1 MGRMYIGSF
10 ENVAVTAAQD
20 FFEIAPA
27 ANKPIQIHG
36 YGLHQTSDLG
46 DAAEEILR
54 ISLVRGHT
62 TSGSGGSTMTP
73 ALLNSSADTAAGDTT
88 IEINNTTIAST
99 AGTTL
104 YVHGMNIRAGLEV
117 WFPPEA
123 RPGVSAAD
131 TTVVLRLLAAPA
143 DSLTMG
149 GWIVFEEM
157 I

>member
-1 MGRMYIGSF
+1 MGRLYVGSF

-27 ANKPIQIHG
+27 SNKPIQIHG
-36 YGLHQTSDLG
+36 YGLHQTTDLG

>member
-1 MGRMYIGSF
+1 MSRIYLAQF

-20 FFEIAPA
+20 FFEVTPA
-27 ANKPIQIHG
+27 ANKPMVIHG
-36 YGLHQTSDLG
+36 YGLHQTSDTG

-62 TSGSGGSTMTP
+62 TSGSGGSTVTP
-73 ALLNSSADTAAGDTT
+73 ALLASSADTASGDTT
-88 IEINNTTIAST
+88 VEINNTTIAST

-104 YVHGMNIRAGLEV
+104 YVHGMNVRAGLEV

-131 TTVVLRLLAAPA
+131 TTIVLRLLAAPA

-149 GWIVFEEM
+149 GWIVFEET

>member
-1 MGRMYIGSF
+1 MGRVYLAQF
-10 ENVAVTAAQD
+10 ENVAVTVAQD
-20 FFEIAPA
+20 FFEVTPA
-27 ANKPIQIHG
+27 ANKPMVIHG
-36 YGLHQTSDLG
+36 YGLHQTTDTG
-46 DAAEEILR
+46 DTAEEILR

-62 TSGSGGSTMTP
+62 TSGSGGSTVTP
-73 ALLNSSADTAAGDTT
+73 ALLNSSADTASGDTT
-88 IEINNTTIAST
+88 VEINNTTIAST

-149 GWIVFEEM
+149 GWIVFEETV
-157 I
+157 

>member
-1 MGRMYIGSF
+1 MARIYVGSF

-20 FFEIAPA
+20 FFELGPA
-27 ANKPIQIHG
+27 TNKPIAIHG
-36 YGLHQTSDLG
+36 YGLHQTSDTG

-73 ALLNSSADTAAGDTT
+73 VPLASSADTASGDTT

-99 AGTTL
+99 AGSTL
-104 YVHGMNIRAGLEV
+104 YVHGMNVRAGLEV

-123 RPGVSAAD
+123 RPVASAAD
-131 TTVVLRLLAAPA
+131 TTIVLRLLAAPA

-149 GWIVFEEM
+149 GWIVFEELV
-157 I
+157 

>member
-1 MGRMYIGSF
+1 MGRVDLAQF

-20 FFEIAPA
+20 FFEVTPA
-27 ANKPIQIHG
+27 ANKPMVIHG
-36 YGLHQTSDLG
+36 YGLHQTSDTG

-62 TSGSGGSTMTP
+62 TSGSGGSTVTP
-73 ALLNSSADTAAGDTT
+73 ALLASSADTASGDTT
-88 IEINNTTIAST
+88 VEINNTTIAST

-104 YVHGMNIRAGLEV
+104 YVHGMNVRAGLEV

-131 TTVVLRLLAAPA
+131 TTIVLRLLAAPA

-149 GWIVFEEM
+149 GWIVFEET

>member
-1 MGRMYIGSF
+1 MGRVYVGSF

-20 FFEIAPA
+20 FFELAPA
-27 ANKPIQIHG
+27 TNKPMTIHG
-36 YGLHQTSDLG
+36 YGLHQTTDLG

-73 ALLNSSADTAAGDTT
+73 ALLSSSADTASGDTT

-104 YVHGMNIRAGLEV
+104 YVHGMNIRVGLEV

-123 RPGVSAAD
+123 RPNVSAAD
-131 TTVVLRLLAAPA
+131 TTCVLRLLAAPA

-149 GWIVFEEM
+149 GWIVFEELV
-157 I
+157 